1 VVHAALLAHD
11 EIDGWNPEIV
21 VSGHEVAEGRPE
33 QWVLEAWLPRR
44 PRNADRTAVAA
55 LFGGDAPEM
64 VAEKVPDTDWVTESQ
79 RGVEPIR
86 AGCFYVHTPDH
97 PPSRERG
104 VIDFE
109 IPASQAFGTG
119 QHATTAGCLA
129 MLSAM
134 KRRGVI
140 ARNLADIG
148 SGTGLLAFAALR
160 LWPGA
165 RAVASDID
173 PVCAS
178 VIADNARRNGLAIGA
193 RPGQLAVAIAA
204 GMDDRLLRECGPYD
218 LLTANI
224 LAGPLIE
231 LAVHAIATPGHTPG
245 AMSWY
250 WDIWLS
256 GDLAATIVY
265 ADSLTPVSSDGYRFT
280 DHPSTIAAFRSSLAK
295 IAGLNC
301 RLLLSPHPSAS
312 GMRANIL
319 AHGRIAAS
327 RSACKDYAEG
337 LTEALDE
344 RLAKEAHGG

>member
-1 VVHAALLAHD
+1 MAASWKLVVHAHRPVVHAALLAHD

-231 LAVHAIATPGHTPG
+231 LA
-245 AMSWY
+245 
-250 WDIWLS
+250 
-256 GDLAATIVY
+256 
-265 ADSLTPVSSDGYRFT
+265 ADFADAVPPRGNLV
-280 DHPSTIAAFRSSLAK
+280 L
-295 IAGLNC
+295 AGL
-301 RLLLSPHPSAS
+301 LETQE
-312 GMRANIL
+312 RAVRAAYRAAGFAFVERMVNGDWSIL
-319 AHGRIAAS
+319 WLRRRFAG
-327 RSACKDYAEG
+327 
-337 LTEALDE
+337 
-344 RLAKEAHGG
+344 